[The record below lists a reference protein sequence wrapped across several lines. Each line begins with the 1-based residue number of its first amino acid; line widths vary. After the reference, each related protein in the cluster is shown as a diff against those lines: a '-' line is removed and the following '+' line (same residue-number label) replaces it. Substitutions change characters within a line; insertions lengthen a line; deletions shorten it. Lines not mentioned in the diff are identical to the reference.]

1 MLRIRL
7 PAALVAG
14 ALLLGGAAAPRSL
27 AAQELP
33 MAGTFVLDRDASDDL
48 EAVVDEGL
56 ELVDSWWRRPLAR
69 GRLEDT
75 NRPYAWTRIA
85 PAGDGVRVET
95 DLWSLRIPWDGGID
109 GWERAGGDLENV
121 AAAVEGR
128 LLRVDFRG
136 AEGRRTNVYRLA
148 GDGETL
154 IVDVTITG
162 VQLRDA
168 LTYRL
173 VYRRGEPGSTR

>member
-33 MAGTFVLDRDASDDL
+33 MAGTFVLDHDASDDL
-48 EAVVDEGL
+48 ETVVDEGL

-75 NRPYAWTRIA
+75 NRPYEWTRIG
-85 PAGDGVRVET
+85 PAGDGVVIET
-95 DLWSLRIPWDGGID
+95 DFWSLEIPWHGGIE
-109 GWERAGGDLENV
+109 GWERAEGDPV
-121 AAAVEGR
+121 DVGATVEGR
-128 LLRVDFRG
+128 LLRVTFRG

-154 IVDVTITG
+154 IVDVTITS
-162 VQLRDA
+162 VELRDA